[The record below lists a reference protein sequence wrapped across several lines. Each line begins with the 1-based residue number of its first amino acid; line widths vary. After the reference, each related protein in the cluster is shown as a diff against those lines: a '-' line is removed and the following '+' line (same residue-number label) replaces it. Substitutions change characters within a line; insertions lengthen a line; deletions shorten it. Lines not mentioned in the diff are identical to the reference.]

1 MYLLR
6 KNGQFELIEEKEAML
21 RRLRAITFEWCDS
34 PSYIGEDFESLYQE
48 CLTNKNFGDIAEVYK
63 ITNLKKPSDC
73 FPFAYVR
80 KVGDAFI
87 LTRIY

>member
-6 KNGQFELIEEKEAML
+6 NNGQFELIEEKEVML

-34 PSYIGEDFESLYQE
+34 PSYVGKDFESLYQE

-63 ITNLKKPSDC
+63 ITNLKKPSDR
-73 FPFAYVR
+73 FPFAYGR
-80 KVGDAFI
+80 KVGDTFKME
-87 LTRIY
+87 RIY